1 MNKVSSYAQSALNT
15 SMSVED
21 LATEISKVSRNN
33 DPMHSKVGIDAGNRE
48 KVYVRKQTKPERFLN
63 LIITQKQRIKQHAD
77 LLNLIKTVLDAS
89 LKPEQ
94 SETVL
99 KNIKSAIGSGNV
111 RSIPDLLRQID
122 ANENADQNVQDQSAA
137 SDNKNVWEERKNRL
151 TPAFLKPKPEHK
163 PLDVSGTLAE

>member
-1 MNKVSSYAQSALNT
+1 MNKVTSHAQSALT
-15 SMSVED
+15 TTMSVEE
-21 LATEISKVSRNN
+21 LASAIDKVSKNN
-33 DPMHSKVGIDAGNRE
+33 DPMHSNVGIDAGNRE

-77 LLNLIKTVLDAS
+77 LLTLIKKVLDDS

-111 RSIPDLLRQID
+111 RLIPDLLRQKD
-122 ANENADQNVQDQSAA
+122 ANENAAQNAQDQSAV
-137 SDNKNVWEERKNRL
+137 SENKNVCEERKNRL
-151 TPAFLKPKPEHK
+151 MPAFLKPKPEHK